1 MSSRTGLASGAVKTG
16 GRKQKQ
22 PPEPDYIAILAHN
35 VRAAR
40 ESAGMLQFELA
51 ERIGLNQQ
59 RVSLIEAGKQNVTL
73 KTIVALATALGLA
86 PADLLSGSG
95 LRGER

>member
-1 MSSRTGLASGAVKTG
+1 
-16 GRKQKQ
+16 
-22 PPEPDYIAILAHN
+22 
-35 VRAAR
+35 
-40 ESAGMLQFELA
+40 MLQFELA